1 MKTLVALVGLMFA
14 LSGCVTDGVQSPAA
28 AVGYPINAKSK
39 IELKTYF
46 KFMPSLSG
54 YYLPAGIYEAEA
66 EDADGVFFRAPQG
79 AKSLSLT
86 GSTEVEG
93 GIYLPKQGGRGVR
106 GYAYLRLPLVGRSQY
121 FMPDDF
127 FSAYGKNWGIIEE
140 PIQPA
145 QTTPGS

>member
-1 MKTLVALVGLMFA
+1 MKPLVALVGLMFA
-14 LSGCVTDGVQSPAA
+14 LSGCVTDGVQSPAPA
-28 AVGYPINAKSK
+28 AGYPISAKSK
-39 IELKTYF
+39 IELATYF

-54 YYLPAGIYEAEA
+54 YYLPAGIYEAEE
-66 EDADGVFFRAPQG
+66 EDADGVFFRAPKG
-79 AKSLSLT
+79 AKSLALT

-106 GYAYLRLPLVGRSQY
+106 GYAYLRLPLVGRRQY

-140 PIQPA
+140 PIPPA
-145 QTTPGS
+145 QATPGS

>member
-14 LSGCVTDGVQSPAA
+14 LSGCVTDGVQSSAA
-28 AVGYPINAKSK
+28 AVGYPIDAKSK
-39 IELKTYF
+39 IELTTHF

-54 YYLPAGIYEAEA
+54 YYLPPGIYEAEA
-66 EDADGVFFRAPQG
+66 EDADGVFFRAPKG

-106 GYAYLRLPLVGRSQY
+106 GYAYLHLPLIGRSQY
-121 FMPDDF
+121 FLPDDF
-127 FSAYGKNWGIIEE
+127 FSAYGKNWGIIKQ
-140 PIQPA
+140 PIQSA